1 MHKKRKTNVIE
12 SDEEDDDSTMDTSQS
27 VKTKIAEQFQS
38 EVVIKQRGRRGR
50 PRVKKPQKSQDTSEA
65 DKIKE
70 LAEKLKKQMKEKQE
84 KLEQCEAQKSNV
96 NKTGSDGGPEVSMD
110 SISSTKDSPH
120 GDGTCGGDAV
130 TVKSHKAKEHNATA
144 HVRKQNATEISH
156 NQKTGGHK
164 TRTDSNADQMSR
176 REHSVRH
183 SIEAPLAGK
192 GNNKAG
198 DSTSIDSLLNL
209 QSEMLKPSGAE
220 FSPGKL
226 YMQEIFDMLYGSP
239 VLKILLFACLT
250 DFIVLY
256 FVALHHSEIIA

>member
-12 SDEEDDDSTMDTSQS
+12 SDEEDDDTTMDTSQS

-38 EVVIKQRGRRGR
+38 EVVAKQRGRRGR
-50 PRVKKPQKSQDTSEA
+50 PTKVKKPQKSQDTSEA

-84 KLEQCEAQKSNV
+84 KLGQCEAQKSNV

-130 TVKSHKAKEHNATA
+130 TVKSHKAKDHNGTA

-156 NQKTGGHK
+156 NQKTVGHK
-164 TRTDSNADQMSR
+164 TGTDSISVQMS
-176 REHSVRH
+176 HDKHLVRH
-183 SIEAPLAGK
+183 STEAPVAGISS
-192 GNNKAG
+192 NKAG
-198 DSTSIDSLLNL
+198 DSTNIDSLLNL

-220 FSPGKL
+220 FSPGKFYL
-226 YMQEIFDMLYGSP
+226 
-239 VLKILLFACLT
+239 
-250 DFIVLY
+250 
-256 FVALHHSEIIA
+256 